1 MSDAVNLSIA
11 PDSTDDRQLQSQA
24 QRPPERAFIGALA
37 ELVSLDQRHAPELFV
52 AGSDPSIWRWLPFEG
67 FRSIGDAR
75 AWIAAA
81 REAASRGDEEAF
93 AIIDRS
99 SGRVVGSTRF
109 MNIRSAERAVEIGWT
124 WLSQPAQ
131 RTGVHLEA
139 KALMLR
145 HAFEDCGALRV
156 EFFCDE
162 HNGRA
167 RASLVRLGATYE
179 GTLRFHRCSGDVRR
193 NSAAYSITAPEW
205 PQVRAGVQQ
214 RFLRASRVQQPW
226 HPSILAARRPPRK
239 PD

>member
-1 MSDAVNLSIA
+1 MD
-11 PDSTDDRQLQSQA
+11 
-24 QRPPERAFIGALA
+24 A

-193 NSAAYSITAPEW
+193 LQQY
-205 PQVRAGVQQ
+205 RAGV
-214 RFLRASRVQQPW
+214 
-226 HPSILAARRPPRK
+226 AAGPGRRPAALSAREPGPAAVAPVDSRRPAAAEK
-239 PD
+239 TRLAEAAGNVILGLAFARPGEHFVGLPVLDEPADAVGAG